1 MAQRMSISYKMIKL
15 LQQQLKIKKYY
26 EKHVKT
32 FILFQGSRYRF
43 VEMSQVI
50 LKMEIQTL
58 ISFCY

>member
-1 MAQRMSISYKMIKL
+1 MIKL
-15 LQQQLKIKKYY
+15 QQQQLKIKKYY

-50 LKMEIQTL
+50 LKKEIQTL

>member
-1 MAQRMSISYKMIKL
+1 MAQRMSISYKMIKP

-50 LKMEIQTL
+50 LKKEIQTL